1 MIQICKKMGASSI
14 AIASSYQKIKLCK
27 KLGSFDGINYKQTPL
42 FSERVKLITDNEGV
56 DVIMDP
62 VLGSFF
68 EENLNCLGFDSRWV
82 IYGSMGGI
90 KVIDA
95 NFMKLLN
102 KRAFILTSTLR
113 NRSDEYKTELIQEM
127 ARDLMPGFISEEL
140 KPIID

>member
-1 MIQICKKMGASSI
+1 MCR
-14 AIASSYQKIKLCK
+14 

-42 FSERVKLITDNEGV
+42 FSERVKLITDGDGV

-68 EENLNCLGFDSRWV
+68 EENLNCLGYDSRWV

-113 NRSDEYKTELIQEM
+113 NRTDEYKTELI
-127 ARDLMPGFISEEL
+127 
-140 KPIID
+140 

>member
-1 MIQICKKMGASSI
+1 M
-14 AIASSYQKIKLCK
+14 
-27 KLGSFDGINYKQTPL
+27 
-42 FSERVKLITDNEGV
+42 
-56 DVIMDP
+56 IMDP

-68 EENLNCLGFDSRWV
+68 EENLNCLGYDSRWV

-102 KRAFILTSTLR
+102 KRGSILTSTLR

-127 ARDLMPGFISEEL
+127 ARELTPGFISGEL